1 MMGAP
6 FPAANKMILLQGMG
20 NKVEVVAFFFS
31 LSDLSDPVPSI
42 TTVKTRAQLY
52 MT

>member
-20 NKVEVVAFFFS
+20 NKVEVVAFFQSVRF
-31 LSDLSDPVPSI
+31 V
-42 TTVKTRAQLY
+42 
-52 MT
+52 